1 MQKNVCL
8 MVLNA
13 WFFNRPLNH
22 MIRSFE
28 NRTKKCPRILML
40 GFQVGFF
47 DTQMQI
53 PIPIAQRCLIPF
65 FKVTVRTLNYP
76 DFGCAH
82 MNFQVKVVP

>member
-1 MQKNVCL
+1 
-8 MVLNA
+8 
-13 WFFNRPLNH
+13 
-22 MIRSFE
+22 
-28 NRTKKCPRILML
+28 ML